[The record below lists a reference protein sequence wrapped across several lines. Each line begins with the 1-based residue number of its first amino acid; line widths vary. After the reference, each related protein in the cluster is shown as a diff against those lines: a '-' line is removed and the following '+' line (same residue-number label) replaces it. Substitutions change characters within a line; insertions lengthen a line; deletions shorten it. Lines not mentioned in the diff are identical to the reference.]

1 MDRFTDFGILLLRVT
16 LGTMMAW
23 HGFPKFIG
31 GVPVW
36 TEVGGAM
43 SSIGVEFYPVF
54 FGFCAAI
61 AEFFGGIALAFGLF
75 TRVVAL
81 CLCFTMAVA
90 AIMHFRVGDGLQGAS
105 HAIELGAVFL
115 SLIFIGPGR
124 FSVDRRLS

>member
-1 MDRFTDFGILLLRVT
+1 MERTTDFGILVLRLT
-16 LGTMMAW
+16 LGAMIAW

-43 SSIGVEFYPVF
+43 ASIGVTFSPVF
-54 FGFCAAI
+54 WGFCAAV

-81 CLCFTMAVA
+81 LLAFTMVVA
-90 AIMHFRVGDGLQGAS
+90 AIMHFRIGDGLQGAS
-105 HAIELGAVFL
+105 HAIELASVFVAMVL
-115 SLIFIGPGR
+115 IGPGR
-124 FSVDRRLS
+124 FSVDQKLK

>member
-1 MDRFTDFGILLLRVT
+1 MDRFTDFGILLLRIT
-16 LGTMMAW
+16 LGSMMAW

-31 GVPVW
+31 GVPLW
-36 TEVGGAM
+36 TEIGGAM
-43 SSIGVEFYPVF
+43 SGIGVDIYPVF

-61 AEFFGGIALAFGLF
+61 TEFFGGIALVTGLF

-81 CLCFTMAVA
+81 FLAFTMAVA
-90 AIMHFRVGDGLQGAS
+90 AVMHFNSGDGLQGAS

-124 FSVDRRLS
+124 YSVDRRLS